1 MWMNYCNIPATT
13 RKHKHSAA
21 ASSPQRDR
29 TPPQQMSHEILD
41 QLGDVMGRHE
51 DESKNKNQGPCTQLM
66 HSLLHASSETS
77 SLNKKMKL
85 YALLSNLSKMTV
97 AKMNEEVEIT
107 YAYQNNERF
116 ITTKEK
122 ALYSLQNYVAK
133 ASVIISQMTDAV
145 VSDADARENGT
156 SLNHKKVIQ
165 MGIHVTT
172 LLSHI
177 QAEMSQRRRNNIR
190 SIVES
195 QYVSFC
201 GPKPGSKAAMQNPK
215 NTDPEHLLGNN
226 LKKAAKKAKTSNNMF
241 KKSTNRILIA
251 ITQNL
256 NFPPSL
262 AELRFELE

>member
-1 MWMNYCNIPATT
+1 
-13 RKHKHSAA
+13 
-21 ASSPQRDR
+21 
-29 TPPQQMSHEILD
+29 
-41 QLGDVMGRHE
+41 
-51 DESKNKNQGPCTQLM
+51 
-66 HSLLHASSETS
+66 
-77 SLNKKMKL
+77 
-85 YALLSNLSKMTV
+85 
-97 AKMNEEVEIT
+97 
-107 YAYQNNERF
+107 
-116 ITTKEK
+116 
-122 ALYSLQNYVAK
+122 
-133 ASVIISQMTDAV
+133 MTDAV

-195 QYVSFC
+195 HYVSFC